1 MNNQER
7 KIHYYLL
14 GTQGTYYF
22 FLGITAFSFQLVT
35 DLYLI
40 DKAPRAIYLT
50 SLATAFLLGIGIT
63 LFLAKKYYKQSLY
76 GGVLGI
82 ITAVA
87 FFIHHSIFLYEFDS
101 SPYLWV
107 DWIFQLSFLLA
118 WIWLFYW
125 KWIEDKFANL

>member
-1 MNNQER
+1 MNNHER

-14 GTQGTYYF
+14 GTQGPYYF
-22 FLGITAFSFQLVT
+22 FLVIPAFSFQLVT

-50 SLATAFLLGIGIT
+50 SLATAFLLGIGIS

-82 ITAVA
+82 IGQRPEKCV
-87 FFIHHSIFLYEFDS
+87 SGRKSYSGIFRPLQRPGKITEITFS
-101 SPYLWV
+101 GYLHT
-107 DWIFQLSFLLA
+107 LKL
-118 WIWLFYW
+118 
-125 KWIEDKFANL
+125 